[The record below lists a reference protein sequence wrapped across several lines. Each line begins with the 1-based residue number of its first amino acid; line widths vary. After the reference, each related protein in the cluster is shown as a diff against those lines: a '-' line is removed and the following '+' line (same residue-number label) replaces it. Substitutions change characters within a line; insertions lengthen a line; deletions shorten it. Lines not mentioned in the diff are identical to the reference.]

1 LCNARW
7 LRLEAAIVDE
17 HKVGVGVVANFIHP
31 NKLTMTVIV
40 TVTVTVTWV
49 FVCICMYHMCVCVF
63 TCAEYAIMYACLHDS
78 ACIMCMSI
86 HTCMYSVCITCV
98 CEPFIYTGILYVS
111 SVCAPCMCV
120 WAC

>member
-1 LCNARW
+1 MMAERKGRFCNEVPGPGKKRSLKSWAPKKERSKARV
-7 LRLEAAIVDE
+7 RLY
-17 HKVGVGVVANFIHP
+17 
-31 NKLTMTVIV
+31 LTGLDLLFASECV
-40 TVTVTVTWV
+40 
-49 FVCICMYHMCVCVF
+49 CVCVF
-63 TCAEYAIMYACLHDS
+63 TCAKYAIMYACLHDS